1 MFKKLL
7 SKLPWKQLIN
17 FGVKQGMRYA
27 REDVRF
33 EAFAEMYDL
42 FLRDMFIE
50 VIDDPTSTVDEEI
63 VEKLDNFIYED
74 DIEILPIAD

>member
-1 MFKKLL
+1 
-7 SKLPWKQLIN
+7 
-17 FGVKQGMRYA
+17 
-27 REDVRF
+27 
-33 EAFAEMYDL
+33 MYDL

-63 VEKLDNFIYED
+63 VEKLDQFIYEE